1 MLSGIVRNKHGQG
14 TSPFIPFPLPAILES
29 MDTILAS
36 WNSSRMQR
44 LHKQLVPASKR
55 AVKIAKKS
63 FRRLAR
69 ASQKT
74 SMLNMGKPHGHIT
87 LPRYPS
93 ERERVLFAAHASR
106 KEAGWIRG

>member
-1 MLSGIVRNKHGQG
+1 MLSGIIRNKQGQA
-14 TSPFIPFPLPAILES
+14 TSAFIPFPLPIILES
-29 MDTILAS
+29 MDTLLAS
-36 WNSSRMQR
+36 WNSTRMGR

-55 AVKIAKKS
+55 AAKIAKKS

-74 SMLNMGKPHGHIT
+74 SMLNMGKAKGHIT
-87 LPRYPS
+87 LPRFPS

>member
-1 MLSGIVRNKHGQG
+1 MLSWIVHNRHGQG
-14 TSPFIPFPLPAILES
+14 NSLFIPFPPLMIHES
-29 MDTILAS
+29 MDTLLAG

-44 LHKQLVPASKR
+44 LHSGLVPVSKR
-55 AVKIAKKS
+55 KVKLAKKS

-74 SMLNMGKPHGHIT
+74 SMLNMGKPAYHRPVPLLQGD
-87 LPRYPS
+87 
-93 ERERVLFAAHASR
+93 REKRMFAAHASR